1 MSAAARPRHLVT
13 SKPRTKRE
21 MEGEGGKRRD
31 CGGGS
36 GGEEEA
42 STEKERVGHRGGKNG
57 QRERGSEGEGAKE
70 KEREGRVGFFVFL
83 LDAEEQMHDWYDEKE
98 IRDRREEI

>member
-42 STEKERVGHRGGKNG
+42 STEKERVGHRGGRTD
-57 QRERGSEGEGAKE
+57 RERGEVR
-70 KEREGRVGFFVFL
+70 ERER
-83 LDAEEQMHDWYDEKE
+83 K
-98 IRDRREEI
+98 RRSVKVV